1 MSANDFL
8 DTLRTFD
15 LEHQY
20 PWDDIENLKALI
32 NELRAGMDM
41 GGYDAHYAQPAS
53 AKAFSYQSKR
63 HEHLSFGDSDE
74 DGGIG
79 RGRADVASA
88 AAASASASAHG
99 RPGGISRPGGQARAP
114 GHRPS
119 SIYGHSNSSSSG
131 IVRSVAHGSAMSPPL
146 QAAHHGSSSQVFG
159 EPRTVGRQAHGSSTS
174 HGPAMINRRQTLAP
188 SSSHG
193 FGFSRANESG
203 VGSQSISGGDLGL
216 GAGRSGPGAAPHRSR
231 TVSARP
237 TTASARGPRTG
248 ASNVND
254 ILERSNSYAQA
265 QRLAEDP
272 DDDLEHVVRK
282 TGQSGLVNAYGIPIR
297 PTTAHAKRPGN
308 DRRSLAPSG
317 ATNPGMRP
325 KTAHRGARPD
335 AGLGLSPKDMPSNLN
350 DKIRV
355 CVRKRPLNGKERD
368 KGDKDIVF
376 VSGCRTL
383 SVMEPKVK
391 VDMTKYIEES
401 RFVFD
406 EVFDEH
412 AENAHV
418 YERTAKPLVDYIFTG
433 GNATCFAYG
442 QTGSGKTYTMMDIQ
456 NGLYI
461 QAAEDIFRL
470 LERPQNCHLQV
481 FVMFYEIYLS
491 NLYDL
496 LNERQKLFAREDAN
510 QNVVIQ
516 GVREVLIQSPADL
529 MSVFEFGN
537 NCRSTG
543 STGANADSSRSHAI
557 LQILLKDTNLRKPV
571 VKGKLN
577 FIDLAG
583 NERGSDRGD
592 KANKQTIMEGSEIN
606 KSLLALKECIR
617 ALDLNK
623 KHQPFRQS
631 KLTQVL
637 KDSFIG
643 NSRACMV
650 ATISPNTSN
659 SENTLNTLRYSDRVK
674 AMKST
679 GTASDGQQA
688 TSDGARDV
696 DEYYG
701 NELDDGYEDD
711 SANRMYDEVSET
723 SYGMPGSGP
732 AFISSNHDAFREE
745 DEYADDAAMEDTDEF
760 ASMSTTYQRHRRQ
773 QEQQKQEQKQQ
784 PQQPNCAYEHR
795 GRSSFEERLD
805 YDISEDAPSLIDEQP
820 SFLDDGRQSL
830 RSPRAYGSPAAK
842 SFVASR
848 MAVSPPSSRS
858 LGQQQQ
864 QQQQKFSGSFIRSQ
878 RSIGDAKAYQ
888 QQQQQ
893 QQQYN
898 SLQSRSSF
906 EDDEA
911 SEIGRSANQPSSRR
925 LVGLASGSNI
935 SSVNGGAR
943 GLRPPTMSRN
953 NSVSHEAVGPADKE
967 VAQHQM
973 HRANAYSNSSTAAST
988 DAYQATASSSPYTSA
1003 VSVPSEEHSPSGQ
1016 ESNGSSGSRHNGRNG
1031 QRDEE
1036 DAVMTSPV
1044 DDRGDAADTFGGLR
1058 IPDVEVLVN
1067 QHRAEIRATTEA
1079 CKEETM
1085 LIAAYTSFT
1094 YAHLVQ
1100 QSRNKGE
1107 GSRSRPNS
1115 WQQQHP
1121 QSLAERYYLDMST
1134 GSVTRLADGLKFD
1147 SVDQAKMHEA
1157 MEYLEKLD
1165 EVLARKQQQ
1174 VVDLRA
1180 SIRKLVWDSAES
1192 ATK

>member
-1 MSANDFL
+1 MCLN
-8 DTLRTFD
+8 
-15 LEHQY
+15 
-20 PWDDIENLKALI
+20 DIENLKALI

-41 GGYDAHYAQPAS
+41 EGYDAQYAQPAS
-53 AKAFSYQSKR
+53 ARSFGFPNKR
-63 HEHLSFGDSDE
+63 HEQLGFGDSDE
-74 DGGIG
+74 DSGVG
-79 RGRADVASA
+79 RGRADA
-88 AAASASASAHG
+88 AHG
-99 RPGGISRPGGQARAP
+99 RPGGISRPGGQARVP
-114 GHRPS
+114 NRRPS
-119 SIYGHSNSSSSG
+119 SIYSHSNNSNSG
-131 IVRSVAHGSAMSPPL
+131 ISRSGAPSSTMSPPL

-159 EPRTVGRQAHGSSTS
+159 EPRAVGRQGHASSGN
-174 HGPAMINRRQTLAP
+174 HGPALINRRQTLAP

-193 FGFSRANESG
+193 FGFSRANEGSG
-203 VGSQSISGGDLGL
+203 GNQSISGGELGL
-216 GAGRSGPGAAPHRSR
+216 SSTRAGSGSAPHRSR

-237 TTASARGPRTG
+237 TTASARGPRAG

-297 PTTAHAKRPGN
+297 PTTAHARRPAN
-308 DRRSLAPSG
+308 ERRSLAPST
-317 ATNPGMRP
+317 AANTGMRP

-335 AGLGLSPKDMPSNLN
+335 VGLGLSSKDTPSNLN

-355 CVRKRPLNGKERD
+355 CVRKRPLNSKERD
-368 KGDKDIVF
+368 KGDKDIVIT
-376 VSGCRTL
+376 SGCRSL

-391 VDMTKYIEES
+391 VDLTKYIEES

-412 AENAHV
+412 AENTQV

-442 QTGSGKTYTMMDIQ
+442 QTGSGKTYTMMDVHS
-456 NGLYI
+456 GLYI

-470 LERPQNCHLQV
+470 IERPQNRHLQV

-543 STGANADSSRSHAI
+543 STGANSDSSRSHAI
-557 LQILLKDTNLRKPV
+557 LQILLKDTSSRKPA

-679 GTASDGQQA
+679 GGANDGHQTA
-688 TSDGARDV
+688 SDGARDV
-696 DEYYG
+696 DEYYS

-711 SANRMYDEVSET
+711 SANRMYDDVSDT
-723 SYGMPGSGP
+723 SYGMAGSGS
-732 AFISSNHDAFREE
+732 AFMGSTNDAFREE
-745 DEYADDAAMEDTDEF
+745 DEYADDAAMDDADEF
-760 ASMSTTYQRHRRQ
+760 ASVSTTYQKHR
-773 QEQQKQEQKQQ
+773 QQKQQQ
-784 PQQPNCAYEHR
+784 QQQQLQQPNSAYEHG
-795 GRSSFEERLD
+795 GRTSFEERLD
-805 YDISEDAPSLIDEQP
+805 FDIGEEAPSLIDEQP
-820 SFLDDGRQSL
+820 SFFDDGRQSL

-848 MAVSPPSSRS
+848 MAVSPPSSRNMIQPQKFAGS
-858 LGQQQQ
+858 FVRSQRSMDDTKAHQQQQGQQQQ
-864 QQQQKFSGSFIRSQ
+864 H
-878 RSIGDAKAYQ
+878 A
-888 QQQQQ
+888 
-893 QQQYN
+893 
-898 SLQSRSSF
+898 LHSRSSF
-906 EDDEA
+906 EDDD
-911 SEIGRSANQPSSRR
+911 SSDIGRSANQPNARR
-925 LVGLASGSNI
+925 LVGPAAGNNI

-953 NSVSHEAVGPADKE
+953 NSVSYEAPGGVADKDA
-967 VAQHQM
+967 AQHQM
-973 HRANAYSNSSTAAST
+973 HRINAYSTSTAAST

-1003 VSVPSEEHSPSGQ
+1003 ISVPSEEHSPGGQ
-1016 ESNGSSGSRHNGRNG
+1016 ESSGSNRDSGRNG
-1031 QRDEE
+1031 HRDEE
-1036 DAVMTSPV
+1036 DAIMTSPV
-1044 DDRGDAADTFGGLR
+1044 DERSKAADTFGGLS
-1058 IPDVEVLVN
+1058 IPDVEMLVN

-1100 QSRNKGE
+1100 QSRSKGE

-1115 WQQQHP
+1115 WQQQPHN
-1121 QSLAERYYLDMST
+1121 LAERYYLDINT

-1147 SVDQAKMHEA
+1147 SVEQAKMHEA

-1165 EVLARKQQQ
+1165 QVLAKKQQQ
-1174 VVDLRA
+1174 VVDLRV
-1180 SIRKLVWDSAES
+1180 SIRKLVWDSAEPT
-1192 ATK
+1192 TK